1 MYNKREE
8 AVAYRE
14 KKGEESMENS
24 RNAGNTSLQERG
36 ESAPQTEKN
45 LIEKA
50 IDSGYSF
57 FYLTGAQLIRRYRRY
72 KKRVSRWMVTTY
84 LSAKLQLQRRT
95 NMWVRELKFKMND
108 AARPYRKVKQLWA
121 SRKETLAEL
130 EPQGKKAVQKHWMLI
145 LRETLAVV
153 WRSFCTAF
161 NYLAPVVSL
170 ILLISLVHHYTNLQ
184 FALAVE
190 YNDKMIGYIEKESD
204 FDESE
209 KIVQSRIVYEKYQ
222 PPVDTVPKYTLVVID
237 EEELSTKNEIADQ
250 IIMNSG
256 NEITQATGVYVDGEF
271 LGAVRLEQPIW
282 SLLDGMLA
290 EHRTGAE
297 NEQVGFVEDVQLT
310 RGLYL
315 LSSLVFESEMK
326 DTLTKEVEGEVVYIT
341 QPGDAPTLIAQKM
354 DVPYSQVKAL
364 NPGIE
369 EKLLIGQEVL
379 ISNQV
384 NFLTVKRTVTEVY
397 EEDIPFGS
405 QRQVSAN
412 YPQGYVAVAKSGI
425 LGKRMVTADVTYVNG
440 QEVEREELAS
450 VTMKAPVDQIL
461 TVGTA
466 EPIQV
471 LSQSQTGGKSFIWPV
486 DGGRYSCGINGYWG
500 HTGMDISAPYGT
512 IIRASA
518 AGTVVKAVRQ
528 YYNYGIHVKLSHGNG
543 IYTLYAHMS
552 QLACSYGDYVQQGE
566 IIGYVGSTGNSTGN
580 HCHFEIIINGRFMD
594 PAKYIGTW
602 YPGR

>member
-1 MYNKREE
+1 MD
-8 AVAYRE
+8 
-14 KKGEESMENS
+14 NS
-24 RNAGNTSLQERG
+24 RNAGNTSLDARRKL
-36 ESAPQTEKN
+36 PTEEN
-45 LIEKA
+45 GNIFQQA
-50 IDSGYSF
+50 ANFVYRF

-72 KKRVSRWMVTTY
+72 KKRISRWAVTTY
-84 LSAKLQLQRRT
+84 LSTKLKVTRRV
-95 NMWVRELKFKMND
+95 NLWIRKWKFKYND
-108 AARPYRKVKQLWA
+108 AMRPYREVKKLWVN
-121 SRKETLAEL
+121 RKEREAAAAQ
-130 EPQGKKAVQKHWMLI
+130 QGKKALWQERLSLGTESAKVLWKSL
-145 LRETLAVV
+145 
-153 WRSFCTAF
+153 CTAF

-170 ILLISLVHHYTNLQ
+170 ILLVGLIHQNTNLQ

-204 FDESE
+204 FDTSE

-222 PPVDTVPKYTLVVID
+222 PPVDTVPKYTLVIID
-237 EEELSTKNEIADQ
+237 EEELSTTNEIADQ

-256 NEITQATGVYVDGEF
+256 NEITEATGVYVDGEF

-282 SLLDGMLA
+282 DLLDGMLA

-297 NEQVGFVEDVQLT
+297 NETVGFVEDVQLT
-310 RGLYL
+310 HGLYL
-315 LSSLVFESEMK
+315 LSSLVFESEME
-326 DTLTKEVEGEVVYIT
+326 DILTQEVEGEVIYIT
-341 QPGDAPTLIAQKM
+341 EPGDAPTLIAQKM

-405 QRQVSAN
+405 ERQVSAN
-412 YPQGYVAVAKSGI
+412 YPQGYVAVYKSGV

-440 QEVEREELAS
+440 QEVERQELAS
-450 VTMKAPVDQIL
+450 VTMKEPVDQIL

-528 YYNYGIHVKLSHGNG
+528 YYNYGIHVKISHGNG